1 VFNQP
6 PPLGAALLNRETLMS
21 ITTIKINRE
30 LARGLE
36 WVLGEGSIHI
46 SEDLSE
52 DRNGFDWT
60 EDQVVELGDAIT
72 DICNCL
78 HNEKHFKVTIS
89 KK

>member
-1 VFNQP
+1 
-6 PPLGAALLNRETLMS
+6 MS

-36 WVLGEGSIHI
+36 WVLDEGSIHI

-60 EDQVVELGDAIT
+60 EDQVVELSDAIT
-72 DICNCL
+72 DIQNCL
-78 HNEKHFKVTIS
+78 HKEKHFKVTIS

>member
-1 VFNQP
+1 
-6 PPLGAALLNRETLMS
+6 MS

-30 LARGLE
+30 LAQGLV
-36 WVLGEGSIHI
+36 WVLDEGSIHI

-60 EDQVVELGDAIT
+60 EDQIFELSQAII
-72 DICNCL
+72 DISNCL
-78 HNEKHFKVTIS
+78 RNEKHFKVTIS